1 MNSTYFAQLPR
12 FDAPDF
18 NVTETVADS
27 VQDPPA
33 VRDAPAP
40 APLSEPEPAD
50 LGALLADIVR
60 AADARGAAIRNLA
73 ADMTERLARV
83 LFPRLAE
90 DFLAREIALCIPALL
105 PDPPLVL
112 TVRAPSRAA
121 ASLGALVAGAG
132 RAAAPSLSTPNPATP
147 TSRSTGPSAVSI
159 LILMPRWTPVSPT
172 SRRNFHTQRPSHE
185 QA

>member
-132 RAAAPSLSTPNPATP
+132 IPPRRCAIFVHAEPSDTHISFDWSIGGVDFDFDAALDACLANLTTQFS
-147 TSRSTGPSAVSI
+147 
-159 LILMPRWTPVSPT
+159 
-172 SRRNFHTQRPSHE
+172 HTETKP
-185 QA
+185 